1 MQNDPRDIVAVF
13 DEVAEFIE
21 AITTG
26 HPKVPRPV
34 VDHLDRRF
42 HGSEEAQCLCATPRD
57 LEVVAGL
64 HPSCSISLCDEC
76 PDRQRSET
84 QVIGARF
91 RDLIANMP
99 HDVLW
104 FTT

>member
-1 MQNDPRDIVAVF
+1 MQNVPRYIVAAF

-21 AITTG
+21 AMTTG

-57 LEVVAGL
+57 LEV
-64 HPSCSISLCDEC
+64 
-76 PDRQRSET
+76 RSRSASKLFH
-84 QVIGARF
+84 QPLR
-91 RDLIANMP
+91 
-99 HDVLW
+99 
-104 FTT
+104 

>member
-1 MQNDPRDIVAVF
+1 MV
-13 DEVAEFIE
+13 
-21 AITTG
+21 
-26 HPKVPRPV
+26 PKKLNACAQRPGIWK
-34 VDHLDRRF
+34 F
-42 HGSEEAQCLCATPRD
+42 
-57 LEVVAGL
+57 VAGL

-104 FTT
+104 FIT

>member
-1 MQNDPRDIVAVF
+1 MLTGVSVNAYVNSPSTTSMQNDPRDIVAVF

-34 VDHLDRRF
+34 VNHLDRRF
-42 HGSEEAQCLCATPRD
+42 HGSAEAPCLCATPRD

-76 PDRQRSET
+76 PD
-84 QVIGARF
+84 G
-91 RDLIANMP
+91 
-99 HDVLW
+99 
-104 FTT
+104 

>member
-1 MQNDPRDIVAVF
+1 MLTGVSVNAYVNSPSTTSMQNDPRDIVAVF

-42 HGSEEAQCLCATPRD
+42 HGSAEAQCLCAAPR
-57 LEVVAGL
+57 G
-64 HPSCSISLCDEC
+64 SGS
-76 PDRQRSET
+76 RSWSASKLFH
-84 QVIGARF
+84 QPLR
-91 RDLIANMP
+91 
-99 HDVLW
+99 
-104 FTT
+104 